1 MKQVFEKAEPKTKKN
16 RLKGYSAISVIL
28 LTAAAV
34 VLILG
39 LSGISSLGAITIGRL
54 PDPADT
60 LCGYMD
66 SIVSGDFEKAAEYMY
81 DCDDLGMSNPPEGEA
96 DKVLFDAVTS
106 NYDYVIQGID
116 VKGVNAT
123 ADVIFTCCDLNLMRD
138 DLKAEVTEGI
148 ESGIWHGE
156 EIESA
161 EYLLGVVADSA
172 EDVTEDISP
181 YLVNSEQKIE
191 LTYYDSE
198 WHVLFSDDFYNA
210 LLGRP

>member
-1 MKQVFEKAEPKTKKN
+1 MKQVFEKAEPKTKKI
-16 RLKGYSAISVIL
+16 RLKGYSAISVVS
-28 LTAAAV
+28 AAAAVV

-39 LSGISSLGAITIGRL
+39 LSGISSLGAITIGYL

-60 LCGYMD
+60 LTAYME
-66 SIVSGDFEKAAEYMY
+66 SIVNGDFEKAAEYMY

-96 DKVLFDAVTS
+96 DKVLFDAVTD
-106 NYDYVIQGID
+106 NYDYVIQNID
-116 VKGVNAT
+116 VRGVNAT

-156 EIESA
+156 EIEST
-161 EYLLGVVADSA
+161 EYLLGVVAEAA
-172 EDVTEDISP
+172 EAVTEDISP
-181 YLVNSEQKIE
+181 YLVDSEQKIE
-191 LTYYDSE
+191 LTYYESE
-198 WHVLFSDDFYNA
+198 WHVLFSEELYSA